1 VHNQDNKE
9 SDMPIFNN
17 ASVKVW
23 LTGLIAMVVLSGC
36 VVHPAHH
43 RHVVVAKPV
52 TKTVVVKP
60 VVVKKPVVVRKV
72 VVH

>member
-1 VHNQDNKE
+1 MK
-9 SDMPIFNN
+9 
-17 ASVKVW
+17 KVSGSSIRIGLAAL
-23 LTGLIAMVVLSGC
+23 LTLLLLSGC

-52 TKTVVVKP
+52 AKTVVVKP
-60 VVVKKPVVVRKV
+60 AVVVKKPVVVRKV

>member
-1 VHNQDNKE
+1 MQKLTGAV
-9 SDMPIFNN
+9 IR
-17 ASVKVW
+17 VW
-23 LTGLIAMVVLSGC
+23 LMGLVAMVVLSGC

-52 TKTVVVKP
+52 PKTVVVKQ

>member
-1 VHNQDNKE
+1 
-9 SDMPIFNN
+9 M
-17 ASVKVW
+17 
-23 LTGLIAMVVLSGC
+23 LIALLMLSGC

-52 TKTVVVKP
+52 AKTVVVKQA
-60 VVVKKPVVVRKV
+60 VVVKKPVVVKKV

>member
-1 VHNQDNKE
+1 
-9 SDMPIFNN
+9 M
-17 ASVKVW
+17 
-23 LTGLIAMVVLSGC
+23 IALLMLSGC
-36 VVHPAHH
+36 VVHPVHD

-52 TKTVVVKP
+52 PKTVVVKQ

>member
-1 VHNQDNKE
+1 MQKLTGAV
-9 SDMPIFNN
+9 IR
-17 ASVKVW
+17 VW
-23 LTGLIAMVVLSGC
+23 LVGLVAIVVLSGC

-52 TKTVVVKP
+52 PKTVVVKQ

>member
-1 VHNQDNKE
+1 MQK
-9 SDMPIFNN
+9 F
-17 ASVKVW
+17 AGAAVKVW
-23 LTGLIAMVVLSGC
+23 LIGGMAMIILSGC

-52 TKTVVVKP
+52 TKTVVVEP

>member
-1 VHNQDNKE
+1 
-9 SDMPIFNN
+9 M
-17 ASVKVW
+17 A
-23 LTGLIAMVVLSGC
+23 LIALLMLSGC

-52 TKTVVVKP
+52 TKTVVVKQA

>member
-1 VHNQDNKE
+1 MNKVVN
-9 SDMPIFNN
+9 SSSRIGLM
-17 ASVKVW
+17 
-23 LTGLIAMVVLSGC
+23 TLIALLMLSGC

-52 TKTVVVKP
+52 AKTVVVKQA

>member
-1 VHNQDNKE
+1 MNKVVN
-9 SDMPIFNN
+9 SSSRIG
-17 ASVKVW
+17 
-23 LTGLIAMVVLSGC
+23 LTAIIALLMLSGC

-43 RHVVVAKPV
+43 RHVVVAKPMA
-52 TKTVVVKP
+52 KTVVVKQA

>member
-1 VHNQDNKE
+1 MNKAAK
-9 SDMPIFNN
+9 SSKRIGLM
-17 ASVKVW
+17 
-23 LTGLIAMVVLSGC
+23 TLIALLTLSGC

-52 TKTVVVKP
+52 AKTVVVKQA

>member
-1 VHNQDNKE
+1 MQKFVGAT
-9 SDMPIFNN
+9 MRAF
-17 ASVKVW
+17 
-23 LTGLIAMVVLSGC
+23 LIAGMAMITLSGC

-52 TKTVVVKP
+52 PKTVVVKQ

>member
-1 VHNQDNKE
+1 MQKFAH
-9 SDMPIFNN
+9 SWI
-17 ASVKVW
+17 KVW
-23 LTGLIAMVVLSGC
+23 LTGLVATVMLSGC

-43 RHVVVAKPV
+43 RQVVVVKPV

-60 VVVKKPVVVRKV
+60 AVVVKKPVIVRKI

>member
-1 VHNQDNKE
+1 MNKAAN
-9 SDMPIFNN
+9 SSIRI
-17 ASVKVW
+17 
-23 LTGLIAMVVLSGC
+23 GLMTLITLLILSGC
-36 VVHPAHH
+36 VVRPAHH

-52 TKTVVVKP
+52 PKTVVVKQ

>member
-1 VHNQDNKE
+1 MNKVVN
-9 SDMPIFNN
+9 SSSRIG
-17 ASVKVW
+17 
-23 LTGLIAMVVLSGC
+23 LTAIITLLMLSGC

-43 RHVVVAKPV
+43 RHVVVAKPAA
-52 TKTVVVKP
+52 KTVVVKQA

>member
-1 VHNQDNKE
+1 MNKVAN
-9 SDMPIFNN
+9 SSSKIG
-17 ASVKVW
+17 
-23 LTGLIAMVVLSGC
+23 LTALIALLMLSGC

-52 TKTVVVKP
+52 AKTVVVKQA
-60 VVVKKPVVVRKV
+60 VVVRKV

>member
-1 VHNQDNKE
+1 
-9 SDMPIFNN
+9 MPIFNHS
-17 ASVKVW
+17 SVKVW

-52 TKTVVVKP
+52 AKTVVVKQA

>member
-1 VHNQDNKE
+1 MNKVAE
-9 SDMPIFNN
+9 SSLKIG
-17 ASVKVW
+17 
-23 LTGLIAMVVLSGC
+23 LTALIALLMLSGC

-52 TKTVVVKP
+52 AKTVVVKQA

>member
-1 VHNQDNKE
+1 MQKFTGAVRR
-9 SDMPIFNN
+9 
-17 ASVKVW
+17 VW
-23 LTGLIAMVVLSGC
+23 LMGLVSMVVLSGC

-52 TKTVVVKP
+52 PKTVVVKQ

>member
-1 VHNQDNKE
+1 MNKVAD
-9 SDMPIFNN
+9 SSLKIGLV
-17 ASVKVW
+17 A
-23 LTGLIAMVVLSGC
+23 LIALLILSGC

-43 RHVVVAKPV
+43 RNVVVVKPV
-52 TKTVVVKP
+52 PKTVVVKQ

>member
-1 VHNQDNKE
+1 MQKFTGAV
-9 SDMPIFNN
+9 IR
-17 ASVKVW
+17 VW

>member
-1 VHNQDNKE
+1 MNKVVN
-9 SDMPIFNN
+9 SSSRIGLM
-17 ASVKVW
+17 
-23 LTGLIAMVVLSGC
+23 TLIALLMLSGC

-43 RHVVVAKPV
+43 RNVVVVKPV
-52 TKTVVVKP
+52 PKTVVVKQ

>member
-1 VHNQDNKE
+1 MQKLTGAV
-9 SDMPIFNN
+9 I
-17 ASVKVW
+17 KVW
-23 LTGLIAMVVLSGC
+23 LMGLVAIVVLSGC

-52 TKTVVVKP
+52 PKTVVVKQ

>member
-1 VHNQDNKE
+1 MNKVVN
-9 SDMPIFNN
+9 SSSRIG
-17 ASVKVW
+17 
-23 LTGLIAMVVLSGC
+23 LTAIIALLMLSGC

-43 RHVVVAKPV
+43 RHLVVAKPAA
-52 TKTVVVKP
+52 KTVVVKQA

>member
-1 VHNQDNKE
+1 MK
-9 SDMPIFNN
+9 
-17 ASVKVW
+17 KVSGSSIRIGLAAL
-23 LTGLIAMVVLSGC
+23 LTLLLLSGC

-60 VVVKKPVVVRKV
+60 AVVVKKPVVVRKV

>member
-1 VHNQDNKE
+1 MQKFTGAV
-9 SDMPIFNN
+9 IR
-17 ASVKVW
+17 VW
-23 LTGLIAMVVLSGC
+23 LVGFVAMVVLSGC
-36 VVHPAHH
+36 VVHPSHH

-52 TKTVVVKP
+52 PKTVVVKQ

>member
-1 VHNQDNKE
+1 MQKLTGAV
-9 SDMPIFNN
+9 IR
-17 ASVKVW
+17 VW
-23 LTGLIAMVVLSGC
+23 LMGLVAMVVLSGC

-52 TKTVVVKP
+52 PKAVVVKQ

>member
-1 VHNQDNKE
+1 MK
-9 SDMPIFNN
+9 
-17 ASVKVW
+17 KVSGSSIRIGLAAL
-23 LTGLIAMVVLSGC
+23 LTLLLLTGC

-52 TKTVVVKP
+52 AKTVVVKP
-60 VVVKKPVVVRKV
+60 TVVVKKPVVVRKV

>member
-1 VHNQDNKE
+1 MQK
-9 SDMPIFNN
+9 
-17 ASVKVW
+17 
-23 LTGLIAMVVLSGC
+23 LTGAVIRLWLMGLVAMVVLSGC

-52 TKTVVVKP
+52 PKTVVVKQ

>member
-1 VHNQDNKE
+1 MNKVAN
-9 SDMPIFNN
+9 SSLKIG
-17 ASVKVW
+17 
-23 LTGLIAMVVLSGC
+23 LTALIALLMLSGC

-52 TKTVVVKP
+52 AKTVVVKQA

>member
-1 VHNQDNKE
+1 MQKLTGAV
-9 SDMPIFNN
+9 IR
-17 ASVKVW
+17 VW
-23 LTGLIAMVVLSGC
+23 LMGLFAMVVLSGC

-52 TKTVVVKP
+52 PKTVVVKQ

>member
-1 VHNQDNKE
+1 MQKFTGAV
-9 SDMPIFNN
+9 IR
-17 ASVKVW
+17 VW
-23 LTGLIAMVVLSGC
+23 LVGFVAMVVLSGC

-43 RHVVVAKPV
+43 RNVVVVKPV
-52 TKTVVVKP
+52 PKTVVVKQ